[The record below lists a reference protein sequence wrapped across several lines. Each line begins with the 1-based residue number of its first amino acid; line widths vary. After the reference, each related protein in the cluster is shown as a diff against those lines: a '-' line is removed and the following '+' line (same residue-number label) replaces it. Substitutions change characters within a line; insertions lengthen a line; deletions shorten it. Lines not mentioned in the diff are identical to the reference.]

1 MLIEILKD
9 MHSYRLERSRGL
21 DGHNIVTA
29 IMEEYHLDLQ
39 QALYW
44 LSGYAS
50 RTISNFLANSSALPS
65 WGSKTDLAVKKYIDL
80 VARCVRGYDTWSY
93 ETNRY
98 YGDDGL
104 RVQERRKVTLLPRV
118 PGSGYIS
125 REELELVAV
134 A

>member
-1 MLIEILKD
+1 MNFLKD

-21 DGHNIVTA
+21 DGHNVVTA
-29 IMEEYHLDLQ
+29 IMEEYQLDLQ

-50 RTISNFLANSSALPS
+50 DTISNFLANCRALPS
-65 WGSKTDLAVKKYIDL
+65 WGEKTDRAIRIYIDL

-98 YGDDGL
+98 YGEDGSKI
-104 RVQERRKVTLLPRV
+104 QEHRRITLLP
-118 PGSGYIS
+118 PNSGYVT
-125 REELELVAV
+125 REELELEVV
-134 A
+134 VL

>member
-1 MLIEILKD
+1 

-21 DGHNIVTA
+21 DGHNVISA

-50 RTISNFLANSSALPS
+50 KTISNFLSNSHALPS
-65 WGSKTDLAVKKYIDL
+65 WGEKIDRAVRVYIDR
-80 VARCVRGYDTWSY
+80 VSRCVRGYDAWSY

-98 YGDDGL
+98 YGENGL
-104 RVQERRKVTLLPRV
+104 KVQACRKITLLP
-118 PGSGYIS
+118 PASGYIT
-125 REELELVAV
+125 REQLEHEIVVA
-134 A
+134 